1 MPHAYDITEADF
13 DTAVLA
19 RSREV
24 PVLVDFWAPWCGPC
38 RSLKPLLEKLA
49 GEYGGRFELAK
60 LNSDEA
66 PSVSARYAVRSIP
79 AVKLFVDGEVVDEFT
94 GALPEGQLW
103 AFLDA
108 RLPDEAEK
116 LRRQAAT
123 LADPLARAELLNQAA
138 DLSGGRPEIV
148 LDLVAALLDAG
159 LADYAAAG
167 LDSIEPRERDEAWLK
182 LKARLDLARGPGDVD
197 EAALDARITADPKDF
212 EARFALAT
220 LHAQRQAWSAAFAQ
234 LLEIVLRD
242 KADARKQ
249 ARDKLVEWF
258 PLCPDPKAVMNARRE
273 LSMYLN

>member
-94 GALPEGQLW
+94 GALPEGQLR

-258 PLCPDPKAVMNARRE
+258 PL
-273 LSMYLN
+273 